1 MIDLQ
6 LPFPPSTN
14 NLFLNR
20 EHGRAPTRDYKIW
33 QMDAGWALN
42 KQHQKPIKGSVAV
55 FCTFQEGR
63 KADLDNLSKAV
74 LDLLVEHQ
82 LIDGDGPSIVKSI
95 SLAFSEQVKGVCVRV
110 TKFAIRNST

>member
-1 MIDLQ
+1 MIELQ

-20 EHGRAPTRDYKIW
+20 EHGRAPTRDYKLW
-33 QMDAGWALN
+33 QTEAGWKLN
-42 KQHQKPIKGSVAV
+42 GQKQKPINGPVAV

-82 LIDGDGPSIVKSI
+82 LIEGDGPSIVKSI
-95 SLAFSEQVKGVCVRV
+95 SLAFSEQVKGVRVRV
-110 TKFAIRNST
+110 TPFAIRAS